1 MIFDKNFKIS
11 IDNKKKDLKFKIL
24 DTGISAYFKLTD
36 YSKNQLI
43 AGTSRI
49 DILNNYLKLNYL
61 INKNEIMINKSK
73 FRNKDLSFSFQNLI
87 KFNPFFEMDLDIEI
101 EKINTELFNKLNIE
115 KLLSQKDIIKKLN
128 SVNKIT
134 YKEKKYFNII

>member
-1 MIFDKNFKIS
+1 MDLKKDKLKGMIFDKNFKIS
-11 IDNKKKDLKFKIL
+11 IDKEKKDLNFKIL
-24 DTGISAYFKLTD
+24 DTGINAYFKLTD
-36 YSKNQLI
+36 YSKSHLL

-61 INKNEIMINKSK
+61 ISKNEIMINKSK

-101 EKINTELFNKLNIE
+101 EKINELFLQIKFE
-115 KLLSQKDIIKKLN
+115 KLLSQKDIIRKLN
-128 SVNKIT
+128 SNK
-134 YKEKKYFNII
+134 

>member
-11 IDNKKKDLKFKIL
+11 IDKEKDLKFKIL
-24 DTGISAYFKLTD
+24 DTGINAYFKLTD
-36 YSKNQLI
+36 YSKSHLL

-61 INKNEIMINKSK
+61 ISKNEIMINKSK

-115 KLLSQKDIIKKLN
+115 KLLSQKDIIRKLN
-128 SVNKIT
+128 SVNRIR
-134 YKEKKYFNII
+134 YKEKNIST